1 MAWTTAARIILI
13 TPPPSPSSL
22 SSLSVS
28 HSFPSFHPRFS
39 PIFLTALS
47 KAYPFERLSN
57 GSLKN
62 LEFQNQRAP
71 PVVRIV
77 EWDNSVRFME
87 DERCSSVVRQC

>member
-1 MAWTTAARIILI
+1 MQIR
-13 TPPPSPSSL
+13 PDGVNHSGPNYSNYPSPFPL
-22 SSLSVS
+22 LPLVPLGLS

-77 EWDNSVRFME
+77 E
-87 DERCSSVVRQC
+87 